1 MTRRAACPIL
11 WGMTRVLPIR
21 PGDPPEMQARAM
33 DNLRFIRETMEAAA
47 TFTAVSGWGTVI
59 IGLTALVAAALA
71 AATPSMARWVFI
83 WMCEAVLSV
92 GISMYTMSLKAR
104 SNGLPLWSEPARK
117 ILFSFAPPM
126 VVGALL
132 TLVCFEHALL
142 ALLPGIWMLLYG
154 VGVVAAGTFS
164 VRIVPVM
171 GLAFMVVG
179 TVALFAPPSWTT
191 ACMAAGF
198 GGLHLFFG
206 TLIARR
212 HGG

>member
-1 MTRRAACPIL
+1 
-11 WGMTRVLPIR
+11 MTRVLPLQ
-21 PGDPPEMQARAM
+21 PPEPPEMQARAM
-33 DNLRFIRETMEAAA
+33 DNLRFIRETMAAAA

-59 IGLTALVAAALA
+59 IGLTALVAAAIA
-71 AATPSMARWVFI
+71 SATDSMTRWVFI
-83 WMCEAVLSV
+83 WTCEAVLSV
-92 GISMYTMSLKAR
+92 AISVYAMALKAR
-104 SNGLPLWSEPARK
+104 AAGLPLWSEPARK
-117 ILFSFAPPM
+117 IVFSFVPPLM
-126 VVGALL
+126 VGALL
-132 TLVCFEHALL
+132 TLVCYEHSLI

-171 GLAFMVVG
+171 GLAFMAVG
-179 TVALFAPPSWTT
+179 TVALFSPPSWTT

-206 TLIARR
+206 GLIARR

>member
-1 MTRRAACPIL
+1 
-11 WGMTRVLPIR
+11 MTRVLPLR
-21 PGDPPEMQARAM
+21 PPDPPEMQARAM

-47 TFTAVSGWGTVI
+47 TFTAVSGWGTVL
-59 IGLTALVAAALA
+59 IGLTALVAAGLA
-71 AATPSMARWVFI
+71 AATESTVRWVFI
-83 WMCEAVLSV
+83 WMVEAVLSV
-92 GISMYTMSLKAR
+92 GISIYTMSLKSRAA
-104 SNGLPLWSEPARK
+104 GLPLWSEPARK
-117 ILFSFAPPM
+117 IVFSFVPPM
-126 VVGALL
+126 LVGALL
-132 TLVCFEHALL
+132 TLVCFEHNLL
-142 ALLPGIWMLLYG
+142 GLLPGVWMLLYG

-179 TVALFAPPSWTT
+179 TVALFAPASWTT

-206 TLIARR
+206 ALIARR

>member
-1 MTRRAACPIL
+1 
-11 WGMTRVLPIR
+11 MTRVLPLR
-21 PGDPPEMQARAM
+21 PTDPPEMQARAM

-47 TFTAVSGWGTVI
+47 TFTAVSGWGTVL
-59 IGLTALVAAALA
+59 IGITALVAAGLA
-71 AATPSMARWVFI
+71 ATTASMTRWVFI

-92 GISMYTMSLKAR
+92 GISVYTMSLKAR

-117 ILFSFAPPM
+117 IVFSFVPPM

-132 TLVCFEHALL
+132 TLVCYEHSLL
-142 ALLPGIWMLLYG
+142 ALLPGVWMLLYG

-171 GLAFMVVG
+171 GLSFMVVG
-179 TVALFAPPSWTT
+179 MVALFAPPSWTT

>member
-1 MTRRAACPIL
+1 
-11 WGMTRVLPIR
+11 MTRVLPLR
-21 PGDPPEMQARAM
+21 PPEPPEMQARAM

-47 TFTAVSGWGTVI
+47 TFTAVSGWGTVL
-59 IGLTALVAAALA
+59 IGLTALIAAGLA
-71 AATPSMARWVFI
+71 AATQSTVRWVFI
-83 WMCEAVLSV
+83 WMCEAVISV
-92 GISMYTMSLKAR
+92 GISIYTMSLKAR
-104 SNGLPLWSEPARK
+104 AAGLPLWSEPARK
-117 ILFSFAPPM
+117 IVFSFVPPM
-126 VVGALL
+126 LVGALL
-132 TLVCFEHALL
+132 TLVCFEHDLL
-142 ALLPGIWMLLYG
+142 GLLPGVWMLLYG

-179 TVALFAPPSWTT
+179 TVALFAPASWTT

-206 TLIARR
+206 ALIARR

>member
-1 MTRRAACPIL
+1 
-11 WGMTRVLPIR
+11 
-21 PGDPPEMQARAM
+21 MQARAM
-33 DNLRFIRETMEAAA
+33 DNLRFIRETMAAAA

-59 IGLTALVAAALA
+59 IGLTALVAAGLA
-71 AATPSMARWVFI
+71 SSTDSITRWVFI
-83 WMCEAVLSV
+83 WTCEAVLSV
-92 GISMYTMSLKAR
+92 AISVYAMALKAR
-104 SNGLPLWSEPARK
+104 AAGLPLWSEPARK
-117 ILFSFAPPM
+117 IVFSFVPPLA
-126 VVGALL
+126 VGALL
-132 TLVCFEHALL
+132 TLVCYEHSLI

-206 TLIARR
+206 VLIARR

>member
-1 MTRRAACPIL
+1 
-11 WGMTRVLPIR
+11 MTRVLPLQ
-21 PGDPPEMQARAM
+21 PPEPPEMQARAM
-33 DNLRFIRETMEAAA
+33 DNLRFIRETMAAAA

-59 IGLTALVAAALA
+59 IGLTALVAAGLA
-71 AATPSMARWVFI
+71 SSTDSITRWVFI
-83 WMCEAVLSV
+83 WTCEAVLSV
-92 GISMYTMSLKAR
+92 AISVYAMALKAR
-104 SNGLPLWSEPARK
+104 AAGLPLWSEPARK
-117 ILFSFAPPM
+117 IVFSFVPPLA
-126 VVGALL
+126 VGALL
-132 TLVCFEHALL
+132 TLVCYEHSLI

-206 TLIARR
+206 VLIARR